1 MERLVFISY
10 HANVACV
17 RFSRGRL
24 FAIYRR
30 PKRTTEPLDVID
42 TNSAVYV
49 FVAFSVPSI
58 LRETTVQNREE
69 PANSRPPVEIDRKR
83 VHQNVGL
90 LQRQAVD
97 LQGRKRQT
105 ERVSAHGNCN
115 TFKCL
120 RLIESHAEKM
130 LCKKKKAIN
139 SLRP

>member
-10 HANVACV
+10 HANVACG

-42 TNSAVYV
+42 TNSTVYV
-49 FVAFSVPSI
+49 IVAFSVPSI
-58 LRETTVQNREE
+58 LRETAVQNREE

-90 LQRQAVD
+90 LQRQAVN
-97 LQGRKRQT
+97 L
-105 ERVSAHGNCN
+105 
-115 TFKCL
+115 
-120 RLIESHAEKM
+120 
-130 LCKKKKAIN
+130 
-139 SLRP
+139 